1 MKIGIYGGTF
11 DPLHTGHLIL
21 ARDAVETLGLDRLV
35 FVPNLCSPHKETRPP
50 APAESRL
57 EMLRAAI
64 EGEPCFAVDE
74 MELHRP
80 PPSYAVETVRELHR
94 RHPGSD
100 FFYLIGEDN
109 LAELHTWRE
118 IESLKKLAQFV
129 VLSRSGSGE
138 KAPIP
143 YPVLERRVEI
153 SSTEIRTR
161 VAKGL
166 SIRYL
171 VPGKVLEI
179 IQRQQLYKE

>member
-21 ARDAVETLGLDRLV
+21 ARDAVETLGLERLV
-35 FVPNLCSPHKETRPP
+35 FVPNVCSPHKEARPP
-50 APAESRL
+50 APAPLRL
-57 EMLRAAI
+57 QMLQAAI
-64 EGEPCFAVDE
+64 EGESCFEVDD

-80 PPSYAVETVRELHR
+80 APSYAVDTVREMHR
-94 RHPGSD
+94 RRPGSE

-109 LAELHTWRE
+109 LPELHTWRE
-118 IESLKKLAQFV
+118 IEALKKLAQFV
-129 VLSRSGSGE
+129 VMSRVGGGGN
-138 KAPIP
+138 PVVP
-143 YPVLERRVEI
+143 YPVLERQVEI

-171 VPGKVLEI
+171 VPDKVLEI
-179 IQRQQLYKE
+179 IRRHQLYKE